1 MNKKIFISTG
11 EVSGDLHG
19 GLLSRAL
26 FDEARKHS
34 INLEIYGLGG
44 EKMKNE
50 GVQIFQDT
58 TSISAIGVWEA
69 LPLIIPMLK
78 VQKNFYKCIKNY
90 RPNCLI
96 LIDYMGPNIKI
107 GTQLKRS
114 INDIPIY
121 YYIAPQEWAWRV
133 GNNSTTNLINFSDKI
148 FAIFKQEANFY
159 RRRGGNVF
167 WIGHPMIDL
176 TKKLPPKKDA
186 RAILK
191 LRVNQNIL
199 LLMPASR
206 PQELRYILPTF
217 LKTAKKLQLRYPS
230 LVVYIPSCR
239 RVFDERFR
247 KGFKKYKIKGKV
259 ISQQDNS
266 ELMPYIYS
274 LTKLALCKSGTVN
287 MELAL
292 YGIPQIVGYKVS
304 RVTAFIAKRILNF
317 KVRFISPVNLLMKKF
332 IIPEFVQ
339 KNFNEKKIFYK
350 ACRLLDLTSEK
361 TKIKKGYTLLK
372 KELGEEGVVDRA
384 AKEIINSII

>member
-19 GLLSRAL
+19 SLLSKAL
-26 FDEARKHS
+26 FDEARKYA

-58 TSISAIGVWEA
+58 TSISAIGIWEV
-69 LPLIIPMLK
+69 LPLILPMMK
-78 VQKNFYKCIKNY
+78 VQKKFYKSIKKL

-107 GTQLKRS
+107 GTKLKRS
-114 INDIPIY
+114 RNNIPIY
-121 YYIAPQEWAWRV
+121 YYIAPQEWAWRF

-159 RRRGGNVF
+159 KRRGGNVF
-167 WIGHPMIDL
+167 WVGHPMIDL
-176 TKKLPPKKDA
+176 TKKLPSKKDS
-186 RAILK
+186 RTILK
-191 LRVNQNIL
+191 LRPNQNIL

-217 LKTAKKLQLRYPS
+217 LKTAKQLQLRYPS
-230 LVVYIPSCR
+230 LVVYVPSCR
-239 RVFDERFR
+239 RVFDKRFR
-247 KGFKKYKIKGKV
+247 NGLDKYKIKGKV

-292 YGIPQIVGYKVS
+292 YGIPQIIGYRVS

-317 KVRFISPVNLLMKKF
+317 KVRFISPVNLLVKKF

-361 TKIKKGYTLLK
+361 AKIKKGYTLLK

-384 AKEIINSII
+384 AKEIIKSII